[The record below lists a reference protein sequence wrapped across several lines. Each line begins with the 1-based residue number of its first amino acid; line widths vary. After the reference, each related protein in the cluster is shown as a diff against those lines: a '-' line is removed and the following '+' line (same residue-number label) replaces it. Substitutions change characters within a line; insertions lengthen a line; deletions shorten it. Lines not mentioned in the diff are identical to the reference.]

1 MPLRILEFGDN
12 YAAGYAGKLFARWG
26 AEVIRV
32 DAVDTEPA
40 FPHRT
45 EHTAVDL
52 YLHAG
57 KTRMAIDYGKPA
69 GRQLLHRLAAKV
81 DILIT
86 DLSAADL
93 DLLDWT
99 SLGGS
104 DLKIRTA
111 ITPFGLQGPRRD
123 WVATSNVLLAMG
135 GQTFLMGDPGR
146 APLTMPGRYIFY
158 QSGQYAYTA
167 SLATHRLQPTDTQ
180 TIDVS
185 MYETAL
191 SLHQFTTVMWTFG
204 GNIRSRHGNDF
215 GVLHPITMYPC
226 KDGWFAVNADIL
238 FWDAFTIM
246 LGKPE
251 LADDPQFA
259 TVAARV
265 ENCKE
270 LDAIVM
276 EQLGDKT
283 RREVLDLGQEV
294 CRMPT
299 GILTT
304 LDELLQD
311 PHLEERDFWQT
322 IAVDGRELKVPGS
335 AFRYVGESPPAQP
348 KPKAPVDAGVF
359 IAPSLA
365 RAGESSHD

>member
-1 MPLRILEFGDN
+1 MALRILEIGDN
-12 YAAGYAGKLFARWG
+12 CAAGYAGKLFARWG

-32 DAVDTEPA
+32 DAVDAVATYPQRA
-40 FPHRT
+40 

-57 KTRMAIDYGKPA
+57 KTRMAIDYMKPA

-81 DILIT
+81 DILMT
-86 DLSAADL
+86 DLSAIDL
-93 DLLDWT
+93 ELIDWT
-99 SLGGS
+99 GLGGP

-123 WVATSNVLLAMG
+123 WLASSNVLLAMG
-135 GQTFLMGDPGR
+135 GLTFLMGDAGR
-146 APLTMPGRYIFY
+146 APLTMPGRYLFY
-158 QSGQYAYTA
+158 QSGQYAYAA
-167 SLATHRLQPTDTQ
+167 SLATRRLRPTDAQ

-185 MYETAL
+185 MYEVAL

-204 GNIRSRHGNDF
+204 ENIRSRHGNDF

-226 KDGWFAVNADIL
+226 KDGWFAVNADVT

-251 LADDPQFA
+251 LAEDPRFA

-265 ENCKE
+265 EHCKE
-270 LDAIVM
+270 LDAIII
-276 EQLGDKT
+276 EQFGNKT
-283 RREVLDLGQEV
+283 RREVLELGQQV

-304 LDELLQD
+304 LTELLEDQ
-311 PHLEERDFWQT
+311 HLNERKFWQT
-322 IAVDGRELKVPGS
+322 LDFDGRELKVPGS
-335 AFRYVGESPPAQP
+335 AFRYVGENPPLQSNP
-348 KPKAPVDAGVF
+348 RTSVDATVF
-359 IAPSLA
+359 ATALA
-365 RAGESSHD
+365 GAGEPRHD

>member
-12 YAAGYAGKLFARWG
+12 HAAGYAGKLFTRWG

-32 DAVDTEPA
+32 DAAESVSP
-40 FPHRT
+40 FPHRA
-45 EHTAVDL
+45 EHVAVDL

-57 KTRMAIDYGKPA
+57 KTRMAIDYEKPA
-69 GRQLLHRLAAKV
+69 GRQLLHRLAQKV

-86 DLSAADL
+86 DLTAADL
-93 DLLDWT
+93 DLLEWS

-111 ITPFGLQGPRRD
+111 ITPFGMNGPKRN
-123 WVATSNVLLAMG
+123 WLASSNVLLAMG
-135 GQTFLMGDPGR
+135 GLTYLMGDADR

-158 QSGQYAYTA
+158 QSGQYAYAA
-167 SLATHRLQPTDTQ
+167 SLATHRLQPTEAQ

-185 MYETAL
+185 MHEVAL

-204 GNIRSRHGNDF
+204 ERIRSRHGNDF

-226 KDGWFAVNADIL
+226 KDGWFAVNADVT
-238 FWDAFTIM
+238 FWDVFTIM

-251 LADDPQFA
+251 LADDPRFA
-259 TVAARV
+259 TVLDRV
-265 ENCKE
+265 EHCKE
-270 LDAIVM
+270 LDAIVI
-276 EQLGDKT
+276 EQLGNKT
-283 RREVLDLGQEV
+283 RRELLDLGQEV

-304 LDELLQD
+304 LPELLED
-311 PHLEERDFWQT
+311 PHLSERNFWQT
-322 IAVDGRELKVPGS
+322 LTVNGRELKVPGS
-335 AFRYVGESPPAQP
+335 SFRYVGQNPPSEPSPSASL
-348 KPKAPVDAGVF
+348 DATRF
-359 IAPSLA
+359 ATALSE
-365 RAGESSHD
+365 RATRHD